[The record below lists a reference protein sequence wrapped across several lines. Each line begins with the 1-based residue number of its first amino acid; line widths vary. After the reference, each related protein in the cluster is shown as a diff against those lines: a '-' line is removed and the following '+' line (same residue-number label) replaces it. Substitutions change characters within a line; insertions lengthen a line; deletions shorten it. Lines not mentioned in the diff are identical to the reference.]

1 MDKLT
6 KQLVQEAQDLLDHLC
21 ENICPLFTD
30 TGDLD
35 PFDDY
40 EEIRANLSNVEREWY
55 DLWMMIYDEVDC
67 FITNHQE

>member
-1 MDKLT
+1 MEKE
-6 KQLVQEAQDLLDHLC
+6 LVQQAQELIDYLC
-21 ENICPLFTD
+21 ENISPYFTD